1 MKLKPVAVLVA
12 LLAILTT
19 FLTTSASAR
28 NSDKFITELMSKM
41 TLEEKIGQM
50 NLLSIGSDVTGPIV
64 SQGVDEKIRKGLVG
78 GVFNTLTP
86 QAIRKLQEMSVN
98 ETRLKIPL
106 LFGYDVIHGHRT
118 IFPIN
123 LGMSCSWDL
132 DLIERTASAAAAE
145 ASAEGLNWVY
155 SPMVDI
161 ARDPRWG
168 RVMEGSGED
177 PYLGS
182 EIAKAMVRG
191 YQGNPKKD
199 DKAPDKVLACV
210 KHYALYGAAEG
221 GRDYNTVDMSQ
232 VRMFNEY
239 MPPYKAAVDAGV
251 ASVMTS
257 FNEINGIPA
266 TANKWLVGDI
276 LRKKWGFKG
285 FVCTDYTAVNEM
297 INHGVGDEAKV
308 AELAINAGI
317 DQDMVG
323 ELFLKY
329 GSGLVKTGKV
339 SQTQVDAACR
349 RVLEAKY
356 KLGLFENPFRFID
369 DERWKKQA
377 MSADKLSLSK
387 EAAIKSM
394 VLLKNDNQT
403 LPLNPQKKIAFV
415 GPFVKDQRNLLGS
428 WCAAGE
434 WQKAT
439 SVWQALEAKF
449 GNSKLGNSQSAP
461 QNFLYAKGCNITDD
475 DTLINRLNPDNAML
489 CKDEKTPQALIDEAV
504 EIANQADTVVA
515 ILGEPFGMSGEAS
528 CRTEIG
534 LFDNQLNLLKALKKT
549 GKPIVLIL
557 MNGRP
562 LTLKWESTN
571 IDSIL
576 EAWFGGTKSGDA
588 IVDIIFGDANPS
600 GKLTMSFPVNTGQ
613 IPIYYNAKNTGRP
626 YDAKDKYRSKYLDT
640 PNAPLYSFGHG
651 LSYTSFDY
659 GDVALS
665 SNVLKPGET
674 MTVSTTVRNSGSVP
688 GVETV
693 QLYTRDLV
701 GSITRP
707 VKELKGFQKVALRP
721 GETKTVTFQ
730 LSPAD
735 LKFYNSDIK
744 LVNEAGDYQIFVGGS
759 SDKVKDG
766 QFTLRLD

>member
-1 MKLKPVAVLVA
+1 MKLPIVTVLVA
-12 LLAILTT
+12 ISAILTT
-19 FLTTSASAR
+19 LISAQASEQEA
-28 NSDKFITELMSKM
+28 DKFITDLMNKM
-41 TLEEKIGQM
+41 TLEEKLGQM

-64 SQGVDEKIRKGLVG
+64 SEGVDEKIRKGLVG

-86 QAIRKLQEMSVN
+86 QAIRKLQEMAVN

-145 ASAEGLNWVY
+145 ASAEGLNWVF

-191 YQGNPKKD
+191 YQGDKSSQEKQRKD
-199 DKAPDKVLACV
+199 HVALDKVLACV
-210 KHYALYGAAEG
+210 KHCALYGAAEA

-257 FNEINGIPA
+257 FNEINGVPA
-266 TANKWLVGDI
+266 TANKWLVDDV
-276 LRKKWGFKG
+276 LRKKWEFKG
-285 FVCTDYTAVNEM
+285 FICTDYTAVNEM

-329 GSGLVKTGKV
+329 GVDLVKSGRV
-339 SQTQVDAACR
+339 PQAQIDAACR

-356 KLGLFENPFRFID
+356 RLGLFENPYRFID
-369 DERWKKQA
+369 DERWKEQT
-377 MSADKLSLSK
+377 MSADKLTLSK

-394 VLLKNDNQT
+394 VLLKNDNHT
-403 LPLNPQKKIAFV
+403 LPLNPKKKVAFV

-439 SVWQALEAKF
+439 SVWQALETK
-449 GNSKLGNSQSAP
+449 SQ
-461 QNFLYAKGCNITDD
+461 NILYAKGCNITDD
-475 DTLINRLNPDNAML
+475 DALIKRLNPDNAML
-489 CKDEKTPQALIDEAV
+489 SKDEKSPQALLDEAIQV
-504 EIANQADTVVA
+504 ANQADTVVA

-528 CRTEIG
+528 CRSEIG
-534 LFDNQLNLLKALKKT
+534 LFENQLNLLKALKKT
-549 GKPIVLIL
+549 GKPIVLVL

-562 LTLKWESTN
+562 LTLKWESAN

-576 EAWFGGTKSGDA
+576 ETWFSGTKSGDA
-588 IVDIIFGDANPS
+588 IVDILFGDANPS

-626 YDAKDKYRSKYLDT
+626 YNEKDKYRSKYLDA
-640 PNAPLYSFGHG
+640 PNAPLYAFGHG
-651 LSYTSFDY
+651 LSYTTFEY
-659 GDVALS
+659 GYIKLS
-665 SNVLKPGET
+665 SNILKPGET
-674 MTVSTTVRNSGSVP
+674 LTVSITVRNSGSVP

-707 VKELKGFQKVALRP
+707 VKELKGFQKVALNP
-721 GETKTVTFQ
+721 DETKTVTFK
-730 LSPAD
+730 LTPAD

-744 LVNEAGDYQIFVGGS
+744 LVNEAGEYQVFVGGS
-759 SDKVKDG
+759 SDKVKDAK
-766 QFTLRLD
+766 FTLRMD

>member
-1 MKLKPVAVLVA
+1 MKLPIVTVLVA
-12 LLAILTT
+12 ISAILTT
-19 FLTTSASAR
+19 LISAQASEQEA
-28 NSDKFITELMSKM
+28 DKFITDLMNKM
-41 TLEEKIGQM
+41 TLEEKLGQM

-64 SQGVDEKIRKGLVG
+64 SEGVDEKIRKGLVG

-86 QAIRKLQEMSVN
+86 QAIRKLQEMAVN

-145 ASAEGLNWVY
+145 ASAEGLNWVF

-191 YQGNPKKD
+191 YQGDKSSQEKQRKD
-199 DKAPDKVLACV
+199 HVALDKVLACV
-210 KHYALYGAAEG
+210 KHYALYGAAEA

-257 FNEINGIPA
+257 FNEINGVPA
-266 TANKWLVGDI
+266 TANKWLVDDV

-285 FVCTDYTAVNEM
+285 FICTDYTAVNEM

-329 GSGLVKTGKV
+329 GVDLVKSGRV
-339 SQTQVDAACR
+339 PQAQIDAACR

-356 KLGLFENPFRFID
+356 RLGLFENPYRFID
-369 DERWKKQA
+369 DERWKEQT
-377 MSADKLSLSK
+377 MSADKLTLSK

-394 VLLKNDNQT
+394 VLLKNDNHT
-403 LPLNPQKKIAFV
+403 LPLTPKKKVAFV

-439 SVWQALEAKF
+439 SVWQALETK
-449 GNSKLGNSQSAP
+449 SQ
-461 QNFLYAKGCNITDD
+461 NILYAKGCNITDD
-475 DTLINRLNPDNAML
+475 DALIKRLNPDNAML
-489 CKDEKTPQALIDEAV
+489 SKDEKSPQALLDEAIQV
-504 EIANQADTVVA
+504 ANQADTVVA

-528 CRTEIG
+528 CRSEIG
-534 LFDNQLNLLKALKKT
+534 LFENQLNLLKALKKT
-549 GKPIVLIL
+549 GKPIVLVL

-562 LTLKWESTN
+562 LTLKWESAN

-576 EAWFGGTKSGDA
+576 ETWFSGTKSGDA
-588 IVDIIFGDANPS
+588 VVDILFGDANPS

-626 YDAKDKYRSKYLDT
+626 YDEKDKYRSKYLDA
-640 PNAPLYSFGHG
+640 PNAPLYAFGHG
-651 LSYTSFDY
+651 LSYTTFEY
-659 GDVALS
+659 GDINLS
-665 SNVLKPGET
+665 SNMLKAGET
-674 MTVSTTVRNSGSVP
+674 LTVSITVRNSGSVN

-707 VKELKGFQKVALRP
+707 VKELKGFQKVALNP
-721 GETKTVTFQ
+721 DETKTVTFK
-730 LSPAD
+730 LTPAD

-744 LVNEAGDYQIFVGGS
+744 LVNEAGEYQIFVGGS
-759 SDKVKDG
+759 SDKVKDAK
-766 QFTLRLD
+766 FTLRID

>member
-1 MKLKPVAVLVA
+1 
-12 LLAILTT
+12 
-19 FLTTSASAR
+19 
-28 NSDKFITELMSKM
+28 
-41 TLEEKIGQM
+41 
-50 NLLSIGSDVTGPIV
+50 
-64 SQGVDEKIRKGLVG
+64 
-78 GVFNTLTP
+78 
-86 QAIRKLQEMSVN
+86 
-98 ETRLKIPL
+98 
-106 LFGYDVIHGHRT
+106 
-118 IFPIN
+118 
-123 LGMSCSWDL
+123 
-132 DLIERTASAAAAE
+132 
-145 ASAEGLNWVY
+145 
-155 SPMVDI
+155 
-161 ARDPRWG
+161 
-168 RVMEGSGED
+168 MEGSGED

-191 YQGNPKKD
+191 YQGDKSSQEKQRKD
-199 DKAPDKVLACV
+199 HVALDKVLACV
-210 KHYALYGAAEG
+210 KHCALYGAAEA

-257 FNEINGIPA
+257 FNEINGVPA
-266 TANKWLVGDI
+266 TANKWLVDDV
-276 LRKKWGFKG
+276 LRKKWEFKG
-285 FVCTDYTAVNEM
+285 FICTDYTAVNEM

-329 GSGLVKTGKV
+329 GVDLVKSGRV
-339 SQTQVDAACR
+339 PQAQIDAACR

-356 KLGLFENPFRFID
+356 RLGLFENPYRFID
-369 DERWKKQA
+369 DERWKEQT
-377 MSADKLSLSK
+377 MSADKLTLSK

-394 VLLKNDNQT
+394 VLLKNDNHT
-403 LPLNPQKKIAFV
+403 LPLNPKKKVAFV

-439 SVWQALEAKF
+439 SVWQALETK
-449 GNSKLGNSQSAP
+449 SQ
-461 QNFLYAKGCNITDD
+461 NILYAKGCNITDD
-475 DTLINRLNPDNAML
+475 DALIKRLNPDNAML
-489 CKDEKTPQALIDEAV
+489 SKDEKSPQALLDEAIQV
-504 EIANQADTVVA
+504 ANQADTVVA

-528 CRTEIG
+528 CRSEIG
-534 LFDNQLNLLKALKKT
+534 LFENQLNLLKALKKT
-549 GKPIVLIL
+549 GKPIVLVL

-562 LTLKWESTN
+562 LTLKWESAN

-576 EAWFGGTKSGDA
+576 ETWFSGTKSGDA
-588 IVDIIFGDANPS
+588 IVDILFGDANPS

-626 YDAKDKYRSKYLDT
+626 YNEKDKYRSKYLDA
-640 PNAPLYSFGHG
+640 PNAPLYAFGHG
-651 LSYTSFDY
+651 LSYTTFEY
-659 GDVALS
+659 GYIKLS
-665 SNVLKPGET
+665 SNILKPGET
-674 MTVSTTVRNSGSVP
+674 LTVSITVRNSGSVP

-707 VKELKGFQKVALRP
+707 VKELKGFQKVALNP
-721 GETKTVTFQ
+721 DETKTVTFK
-730 LSPAD
+730 LTPAD

-744 LVNEAGDYQIFVGGS
+744 LVNEAGEYQVFVGGS
-759 SDKVKDG
+759 SDKVKDAK
-766 QFTLRLD
+766 FTLRMD

>member
-1 MKLKPVAVLVA
+1 MKLPIVTVLVA
-12 LLAILTT
+12 ISAILTT
-19 FLTTSASAR
+19 LISAQASEQEA
-28 NSDKFITELMSKM
+28 DKFITDLMNKM
-41 TLEEKIGQM
+41 TLEEKLGQM

-64 SQGVDEKIRKGLVG
+64 SEGVDEKIRKGLVG

-86 QAIRKLQEMSVN
+86 QAIRKLQEMAVN

-145 ASAEGLNWVY
+145 ASAEGLNWVF
-155 SPMVDI
+155 SPMVDT

-191 YQGNPKKD
+191 YQGDKSSQEKQRKD
-199 DKAPDKVLACV
+199 HVALDKVLACV
-210 KHYALYGAAEG
+210 KHCALYGAAEA

-257 FNEINGIPA
+257 FNEINGVPA
-266 TANKWLVGDI
+266 TANKWLVDDV
-276 LRKKWGFKG
+276 LRKKWEFKG
-285 FVCTDYTAVNEM
+285 FICTDYTAVNEM

-329 GSGLVKTGKV
+329 GVDLVKSGRV
-339 SQTQVDAACR
+339 PQAQIDAACR

-356 KLGLFENPFRFID
+356 RLGLFENPYRFID
-369 DERWKKQA
+369 DERWKEQT
-377 MSADKLSLSK
+377 MSADKLTLSK

-394 VLLKNDNQT
+394 VLLKNDNHT
-403 LPLNPQKKIAFV
+403 LPLNPKKKVAFV

-439 SVWQALEAKF
+439 SVWQALETK
-449 GNSKLGNSQSAP
+449 SQ
-461 QNFLYAKGCNITDD
+461 NILYAKGCNITDD
-475 DTLINRLNPDNAML
+475 DALIKRLNPDNAML
-489 CKDEKTPQALIDEAV
+489 SKDEKSPQALLDEAIQV
-504 EIANQADTVVA
+504 ANQADTVVA

-528 CRTEIG
+528 CRSEIG
-534 LFDNQLNLLKALKKT
+534 LFENQLNLLKALKKT
-549 GKPIVLIL
+549 GKPIVLVL

-562 LTLKWESTN
+562 LTLKWESAN

-576 EAWFGGTKSGDA
+576 ETWFSGTKSGDA
-588 IVDIIFGDANPS
+588 IVDILFGDANPS

-626 YDAKDKYRSKYLDT
+626 YNEKDKYRSKYLDA
-640 PNAPLYSFGHG
+640 PNAPLYAFGHG
-651 LSYTSFDY
+651 LSYTTFEY
-659 GDVALS
+659 GYIKLS
-665 SNVLKPGET
+665 SNILKPGET
-674 MTVSTTVRNSGSVP
+674 LTVSITVRNSGSVP

-707 VKELKGFQKVALRP
+707 VKELKGFQKVALNP
-721 GETKTVTFQ
+721 DETKTVTFK
-730 LSPAD
+730 LTPAD

-744 LVNEAGDYQIFVGGS
+744 LVNEAGEYQVFVGGS
-759 SDKVKDG
+759 SDKVKDAK
-766 QFTLRLD
+766 FTLRMD

>member
-1 MKLKPVAVLVA
+1 MKLPIVTVLVA
-12 LLAILTT
+12 ISAILTT
-19 FLTTSASAR
+19 LISAQASEQEA
-28 NSDKFITELMSKM
+28 DKFITDLMNKM
-41 TLEEKIGQM
+41 TLEEKLGQM

-64 SQGVDEKIRKGLVG
+64 SEGVDEKIRKGLVG

-86 QAIRKLQEMSVN
+86 QAIRKLQEMAVN

-145 ASAEGLNWVY
+145 ASAEGLNWVF

-191 YQGNPKKD
+191 YQGDKSSQEKQRKD
-199 DKAPDKVLACV
+199 HVALDKVLACV
-210 KHYALYGAAEG
+210 KHYALYGAAEA

-257 FNEINGIPA
+257 FNEINGVPA
-266 TANKWLVGDI
+266 TANKWLVDDV

-285 FVCTDYTAVNEM
+285 FICTDYTAVNEM

-329 GSGLVKTGKV
+329 GVDLVKSGRV
-339 SQTQVDAACR
+339 PQAQIDAACR

-356 KLGLFENPFRFID
+356 RLGLFENPYRFID
-369 DERWKKQA
+369 DERWKEQT
-377 MSADKLSLSK
+377 MSADKLTLSK

-394 VLLKNDNQT
+394 VLLKNDNHT
-403 LPLNPQKKIAFV
+403 LPLNPKKKVAFV

-439 SVWQALEAKF
+439 SVWQALETK
-449 GNSKLGNSQSAP
+449 SQ
-461 QNFLYAKGCNITDD
+461 NILYAKGCNITDD
-475 DTLINRLNPDNAML
+475 DALIKRLNPDNAML
-489 CKDEKTPQALIDEAV
+489 SKDEKSPQALLDEAIQV
-504 EIANQADTVVA
+504 ANQADTVVA

-528 CRTEIG
+528 CRSEIG
-534 LFDNQLNLLKALKKT
+534 VFENQLNLLKALKKT
-549 GKPIVLIL
+549 GKPIVLVL

-562 LTLKWESTN
+562 LTLKWESAN

-576 EAWFGGTKSGDA
+576 ETWFSGTKSGDA
-588 IVDIIFGDANPS
+588 IVDILFGDANPS

-626 YDAKDKYRSKYLDT
+626 YDEKDKYRSKYLDA
-640 PNAPLYSFGHG
+640 PNAPLYAFGHG
-651 LSYTSFDY
+651 LSYTTFEY
-659 GDVALS
+659 GDINLS
-665 SNVLKPGET
+665 SNMLKAGET
-674 MTVSTTVRNSGSVP
+674 LTVSITVRNSGSVN

-707 VKELKGFQKVALRP
+707 VKELKGFQKVALNP
-721 GETKTVTFQ
+721 DETKTVT
-730 LSPAD
+730 LKLTPAD

-744 LVNEAGDYQIFVGGS
+744 LVNEAGEYQIFVGGS
-759 SDKVKDG
+759 SDKVKDAK
-766 QFTLRLD
+766 FTLRMD